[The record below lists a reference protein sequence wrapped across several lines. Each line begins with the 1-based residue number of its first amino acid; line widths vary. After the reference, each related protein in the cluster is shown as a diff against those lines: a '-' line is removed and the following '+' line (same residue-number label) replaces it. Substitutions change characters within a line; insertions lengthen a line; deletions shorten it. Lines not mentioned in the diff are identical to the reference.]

1 MVRILANGDIVQDD
15 DPRVRQ
21 TTQNRENSSRLVRN
35 GGFFNATSNAGPNP
49 PQHYQQ
55 QQQQQQRQ
63 NARPG
68 ERSPFSDINQQLVN
82 MGFPTWHLGNQVVEP
97 VMSILLLFL
106 LMMVGVRGLLLVGLI
121 YVVSHL
127 SQR

>member
-21 TTQNRENSSRLVRN
+21 TTQSRENSSRLVRN
-35 GGFFNATSNAGPNP
+35 GGFFNATPDTGPNP
-49 PQHYQQ
+49 PRHYQQ
-55 QQQQQQRQ
+55 QQQRQ
-63 NARPG
+63 GVRPG

>member
-49 PQHYQQ
+49 PQHY

>member
-35 GGFFNATSNAGPNP
+35 GGFFNTTSNTGPNP
-49 PQHYQQ
+49 P

-63 NARPG
+63 DARPG

-106 LMMVGVRGLLLVGLI
+106 LMVVGVRGLLLVGLI

>member
-21 TTQNRENSSRLVRN
+21 NNRNRENSSRP
-35 GGFFNATSNAGPNP
+35 GFFNTMTNAGPA
-49 PQHYQQ
+49 PQPHYQHQ
-55 QQQQQQRQ
+55 QHQHNQG
-63 NARPG
+63 ARPG

-82 MGFPTWHLGNQVVEP
+82 MGFPTWNLGNQVVEP

-121 YVVSHL
+121 YIVSHL

>member
-1 MVRILANGDIVQDD
+1 ATSL
-15 DPRVRQ
+15 
-21 TTQNRENSSRLVRN
+21 TTCTPL
-35 GGFFNATSNAGPNP
+35 GGFFNATSNTGPNP
-49 PQHYQQ
+49 PQHYQ

>member
-15 DPRVRQ
+15 DPRVRANAQ
-21 TTQNRENSSRLVRN
+21 HRENTSWQE
-35 GGFFNATSNAGPNP
+35 FFNVVPNAGHARP
-49 PQHYQQ
+49 HQQ
-55 QQQQQQRQ
+55 A
-63 NARPG
+63 ARPG
-68 ERSPFSDINQQLVN
+68 GRSPFSKLNQQLVN
-82 MGFPTWHLGNQVVEP
+82 MGFPLWNLGNQVVEP

>member
-21 TTQNRENSSRLVRN
+21 STQVRENSSRLVRN
-35 GGFFNATSNAGPNP
+35 GGFFNAASNAGPNP
-49 PQHYQQ
+49 PQQ

-121 YVVSHL
+121 YVISHL

>member
-21 TTQNRENSSRLVRN
+21 NTQNRGNTAQP
-35 GGFFNATSNAGPNP
+35 GFFNTTTNAGPAAQ
-49 PQHYQQ
+49 QHQRRQQ
-55 QQQQQQRQ
+55 QHQG
-63 NARPG
+63 ARPG

-82 MGFPTWHLGNQVVEP
+82 LGFPTWNLGNQVVEP

>member
-21 TTQNRENSSRLVRN
+21 TTQNRENSSRLLRN
-35 GGFFNATSNAGPNP
+35 GGFFNTNSNTGPNP
-49 PQHYQQ
+49 PQHY

-106 LMMVGVRGLLLVGLI
+106 LMMVGVRGLLLVGLV
-121 YVVSHL
+121 YVISHL

>member
-21 TTQNRENSSRLVRN
+21 STQVRENSSRL
-35 GGFFNATSNAGPNP
+35 GFFNAASNAGPNP
-49 PQHYQQ
+49 PQQ

-121 YVVSHL
+121 YVISHL

>member
-15 DPRVRQ
+15 DPRVRANAQ
-21 TTQNRENSSRLVRN
+21 HRENISRQE
-35 GGFFNATSNAGPNP
+35 FFNVVPNAGHAP
-49 PQHYQQ
+49 PQ
-55 QQQQQQRQ
+55 QRA
-63 NARPG
+63 ARPG
-68 ERSPFSDINQQLVN
+68 GRSPFSELNQQLVN
-82 MGFPTWHLGNQVVEP
+82 MGFPLWNLGNHVVEP

>member
-35 GGFFNATSNAGPNP
+35 GGFFNATSNTGPNP

>member
-21 TTQNRENSSRLVRN
+21 TTQVRENSPRLVRN
-35 GGFFNATSNAGPNP
+35 GGFFNATSNTGPNP
-49 PQHYQQ
+49 PQQQ

-63 NARPG
+63 NARPR

-121 YVVSHL
+121 YVISHL